1 DLEASYTYND
11 EGQVA
16 TVKTPDAYG
25 PSGAPPGWVAVPGT
39 TFTYTYDTMGR
50 PSKLTANGADS
61 VKDAV
66 YGPAGELKSLWY
78 SGVTETR
85 TYNSRLQVTRI
96 TAVLAGYGSAGT
108 MDIEYRYA
116 ANQNNGQV
124 VQTKDWVTGEEVTY
138 QYDALER
145 LMHAETTGPEWGT
158 TYTYD
163 GFGNLTGK
171 VTTKGTAPVLSVAVD
186 PATNRMVGQSYSA
199 SGALLSV
206 TSPGVATAL
215 YDVEN
220 RLVAPNSNDA
230 LRYDYDPQN
239 KRVWSYAGSGA
250 DTATF
255 FGVDGRFLGSYTFS
269 AQWGKFFVNET
280 AVYFAGRKIGSPGAA
295 VYDRLGTKRLDLRG
309 PFERAGYFPYG
320 EEQQATTSP
329 KEYATYTRGA
339 AGLDYAD
346 QRYYASTSGRFLT
359 PDPYRASAAPE
370 NPQSWNRYAY
380 VGNDPVNWNDPRG
393 LERIDNACDVY
404 PNSPGCSFLPSCDVY
419 PMPGCDP
426 KLPPRPVPDCYRPEA
441 PDGHS
446 VDANVSYTEAIAS
459 LWQDIADL
467 APATERQEAS
477 LAASLITLVWWID
490 KVKPGG
496 DWDYKRRG
504 SQYENFGNFNYGAT
518 AAALQIPYYATQN
531 AAGIVNIGSN
541 VLTMVE
547 RLFRKFGGD
556 ETPLPKWW
564 IEGIPLVRWPFGDA
578 SKDAQ
583 QINAG
588 WAFYQSKKKGDCK

>member
-1 DLEASYTYND
+1 AGSAVTTTDPAGKWKTLVRDGMGQLVQVAEPNPAGGANHQTFYSYNLVGQLTQVSMPRDGYTQVRSFTYDAATGRLTQTQQPENGTMTYTYNANGTVATRTDARGVKAEYTYDAYRRLTKITYNNNANPCQAVDLYYDTNPLDGAYSANGWGRKTAERFQVGCGTAWQGTITYMYSYTSAGSVTKKRMRFNRGTQQADLEASYSYDN
-11 EGQVA
+11 EGRTA

-239 KRVWSYAGSGA
+239 KRVWSYAG
-250 DTATF
+250 
-255 FGVDGRFLGSYTFS
+255 
-269 AQWGKFFVNET
+269 
-280 AVYFAGRKIGSPGAA
+280 
-295 VYDRLGTKRLDLRG
+295 
-309 PFERAGYFPYG
+309 
-320 EEQQATTSP
+320 
-329 KEYATYTRGA
+329 
-339 AGLDYAD
+339 
-346 QRYYASTSGRFLT
+346 
-359 PDPYRASAAPE
+359 
-370 NPQSWNRYAY
+370 
-380 VGNDPVNWNDPRG
+380 
-393 LERIDNACDVY
+393 
-404 PNSPGCSFLPSCDVY
+404 
-419 PMPGCDP
+419 
-426 KLPPRPVPDCYRPEA
+426 
-441 PDGHS
+441 
-446 VDANVSYTEAIAS
+446 
-459 LWQDIADL
+459 
-467 APATERQEAS
+467 
-477 LAASLITLVWWID
+477 
-490 KVKPGG
+490 
-496 DWDYKRRG
+496 
-504 SQYENFGNFNYGAT
+504 
-518 AAALQIPYYATQN
+518 
-531 AAGIVNIGSN
+531 
-541 VLTMVE
+541 
-547 RLFRKFGGD
+547 
-556 ETPLPKWW
+556 
-564 IEGIPLVRWPFGDA
+564 
-578 SKDAQ
+578 
-583 QINAG
+583 
-588 WAFYQSKKKGDCK
+588 